1 MAPETRNATRY
12 SVIIALGGFVFGF
25 DASVISGVVGY
36 VTREFDLSPIQQ
48 GMVVSAPT
56 LAAIFASLTVGPL
69 ADYFG
74 RKRVLQLL
82 AFLYSLSAIA
92 SAFAWDY
99 TSLVVARAVG
109 GYAFGS
115 LVLAPVY
122 IAELSPARL
131 RGRLVS
137 VNQLNIVVGLSAA
150 YFSNY
155 FIQAAATSGAS
166 WATALTIDENTW
178 NWMLGVEAIPAII
191 WFLALFTV
199 PRSPRWLATNGEWE
213 GAEKVLKKI
222 ASPDEA
228 ATAIADLRSTIG
240 AAAASFGT
248 RLRALFHK
256 EMIFIL
262 TIGIM
267 IAIIQQVTG
276 INIVFFYATTIF
288 EQSGVGTNAAF
299 AQAISIGLVNIVVTF
314 IAMAAI
320 DSIGRKPLMIFG
332 LAGVAVSMSIVAY
345 GFNEATYKITPEA
358 AESLVETTEIEGLT
372 PLIDVEYE
380 NDVAFKKAVADA
392 IGDDGL
398 RDHEAAILQSAMDA
412 NARLILIGIL
422 GFVASFALSLGPVM
436 WVLLS
441 EIFPVKVRALA
452 ISFVTIFNSGAS
464 WLVQFLFPWEVATF
478 GIAGV
483 FLSFAVFAV
492 IGLVLVVLLLPET
505 KGLTLE
511 RLEEKLRSGRSGQS
525 THA

>member
-1 MAPETRNATRY
+1 
-12 SVIIALGGFVFGF
+12 
-25 DASVISGVVGY
+25 
-36 VTREFDLSPIQQ
+36 
-48 GMVVSAPT
+48 
-56 LAAIFASLTVGPL
+56 
-69 ADYFG
+69 
-74 RKRVLQLL
+74 
-82 AFLYSLSAIA
+82 
-92 SAFAWDY
+92 
-99 TSLVVARAVG
+99 
-109 GYAFGS
+109 
-115 LVLAPVY
+115 
-122 IAELSPARL
+122 
-131 RGRLVS
+131 
-137 VNQLNIVVGLSAA
+137 
-150 YFSNY
+150 
-155 FIQAAATSGAS
+155 
-166 WATALTIDENTW
+166 
-178 NWMLGVEAIPAII
+178 
-191 WFLALFTV
+191 
-199 PRSPRWLATNGEWE
+199 
-213 GAEKVLKKI
+213 
-222 ASPDEA
+222 
-228 ATAIADLRSTIG
+228 
-240 AAAASFGT
+240 
-248 RLRALFHK
+248 
-256 EMIFIL
+256 
-262 TIGIM
+262 
-267 IAIIQQVTG
+267 
-276 INIVFFYATTIF
+276 
-288 EQSGVGTNAAF
+288 
-299 AQAISIGLVNIVVTF
+299 
-314 IAMAAI
+314 
-320 DSIGRKPLMIFG
+320 MIFG